1 MAKIA
6 LITGANRG
14 LGFETARQLGRKGIT
29 TIVGARDAAKGEQ
42 AAERLRDEGIDAH
55 AVELDV
61 TSGESVRAAAEHI
74 RSEHGTLDI
83 LVNNAGILP
92 EAAAETVD
100 PMNVDLFRVTYETNV
115 FGAVTVIREFLPL
128 LRRVRGG
135 PDRQRLHHDGLARR
149 PDRPD
154 VAVLRARRP
163 GLPDV
168 QARAQRHHRGAGE
181 GAGGHADQG
190 QRDLPGLGPD
200 RPRARQPRA
209 RARHARG
216 GIRVVVEMATLPDS
230 GPSGHFVDRDGA
242 VPW

>member
-1 MAKIA
+1 MPKIA

-14 LGFETARQLGRKGIT
+14 LGFETARQLGRRGIT

-42 AAERLRDEGIDAH
+42 AAERLREEGIDAH

-92 EAAAETVD
+92 EAAAETAD

-115 FGAVTVIREFLPL
+115 FGPVTVIREFLPL
-128 LRRVRGG
+128 LRRSEA
-135 PDRQRLHHDGLARR
+135 ARI
-149 PDRPD
+149 
-154 VAVLRARRP
+154 VNVSTTMGSL
-163 GLPDV
+163 
-168 QARAQRHHRGAGE
+168 
-181 GAGGHADQG
+181 ADQTDPTSPYYALDVPAYRTSKLALNG
-190 QRDLPGLGPD
+190 ITVALAKELVDTPIKVNAICPGWVQTDLAPGNREHAPD
-200 RPRARQPRA
+200 TPEE
-209 RARHARG
+209 G
-216 GIRVVVEMATLPDS
+216 SRVVVEMATLPDN
-230 GPSGHFVDRDGA
+230 GPSGHFVDREGA